1 VRGLIWPRARSYA
14 PVGGAH
20 TFSCKSWGRRR
31 HYVGMDQI
39 AALFRRSAADPR
51 TDGGLLAA
59 FLNDRDEP
67 AFAELVRRHGPLVW
81 GVCRRALPSTSDA
94 EDAFQ
99 ATFLVLV
106 SRAGGL
112 LAAPTVG
119 PWLFKVASQTAGNV
133 RRKNSRRLAL
143 FTELP
148 EAVPDPRPVPGPTDL
163 DAVLSG
169 LPERCQAAV
178 LLCYLEGLT
187 HGEAA
192 ARLGCPEGTVSSLL
206 SRGLA
211 TLRAKFAGRDP
222 RTLLAF
228 AGIAAPTGL
237 AAAAARSAVSLR
249 IASLSA
255 AASPA
260 VAALTRGVIR
270 MFWIKKAAAVG
281 LAVAALFAAGIGFG
295 MPDRLRAAAR
305 ENPKKME
312 LPVANGPVARTE
324 AAGTAP
330 SPMFVVPGA
339 ALEANMAN
347 DDPDKLVYGP
357 IKGTGGRDCYLRSA
371 KVGEKVEVEGLALG
385 EAANTQRV
393 VYEGSKVFLKAADF
407 KELKADGKLV
417 RVRGVLRYDGGALVR
432 LRNEEGGYT
441 SGHTP
446 AFFYIEST
454 SVELIDRVTV
464 PRLVLRD

>member
-1 VRGLIWPRARSYA
+1 
-14 PVGGAH
+14 
-20 TFSCKSWGRRR
+20 
-31 HYVGMDQI
+31 MDRI
-39 AALFRRSAADPR
+39 ATLFRRSAPDPR

-59 FLNDRDEP
+59 FLSDRDEP
-67 AFAELVRRHGPLVW
+67 AFTELVRRHGPLVW

-94 EDAFQ
+94 EDAYQ

-106 SRAGGL
+106 SRAKGL

-119 PWLFKVASQTAGNV
+119 PWLFKVASQTAGDV
-133 RRKNSRRLAL
+133 RRKNTRRLAL
-143 FTELP
+143 FAELP
-148 EAVPDPRPVPGPTDL
+148 DTIPDPRPVLEPTDL

-211 TLRAKFAGRDP
+211 RLRAKFAGRDP
-222 RTLLAF
+222 TTLMAL
-228 AGIAAPTGL
+228 AGIAVPAGVAT
-237 AAAAARSAVSLR
+237 AAVRSAVSLR

-260 VAALTRGVIR
+260 VAALTRGVVR

-295 MPDRLRAAAR
+295 MSERPRAAAQ
-305 ENPKKME
+305 ENPKKM
-312 LPVANGPVARTE
+312 LPPVAPIADEPVPRTE
-324 AAGTAP
+324 AVGTP
-330 SPMFVVPGA
+330 PMFIIPGA

-347 DDPDKLVYGP
+347 DDQDKLVYGP
-357 IKGTGGRDCYLRSA
+357 IKGNGARDCYLRSA

-385 EAANTQRV
+385 EAPNTQRV
-393 VYEGSKVFLKAADF
+393 VYEGSKVFVKTANF
-407 KELKADGKLV
+407 KDLKADGKLV
-417 RVRGVLRYDGGALVR
+417 RVKGVLRYDGGALMR

-441 SGHTP
+441 SSQTP

-454 SVELIDRVTV
+454 SVELIDKVTV
-464 PRLVLRD
+464 PRLVLRDR

>member
-1 VRGLIWPRARSYA
+1 
-14 PVGGAH
+14 
-20 TFSCKSWGRRR
+20 
-31 HYVGMDQI
+31 MDRI
-39 AALFRRSAADPR
+39 AALLRRAAADPR

-59 FLNDRDEP
+59 FLDDRDES
-67 AFAELVRRHGPLVW
+67 AFTELVRRHGPLVW

-99 ATFLVLV
+99 AAFLVLV
-106 SRAGGL
+106 RRAKGL

-119 PWLFKVASQTAGNV
+119 PWLFKVASQTAGNA

-143 FTELP
+143 FAELP
-148 EAVPDPRPVPGPTDL
+148 DTIPDPHPMPEPTDL
-163 DAVLSG
+163 DAVFSG
-169 LPERCQAAV
+169 LPERCQAAA

-211 TLRAKFAGRDP
+211 RLRAKFAGRDP
-222 RTLLAF
+222 TTLLAL
-228 AGIAAPTGL
+228 AAVPAGL
-237 AAAAARSAVSLR
+237 AAATARSAMSLR
-249 IASLSA
+249 IASLSV

-260 VAALTRGVIR
+260 VAALTRGVVR

-295 MPDRLRAAAR
+295 MPERPRAEVR
-305 ENPKKME
+305 ENPKK
-312 LPVANGPVARTE
+312 
-324 AAGTAP
+324 TAP
-330 SPMFVVPGA
+330 PIADEPAARAEAVGTPPMFIIPGA
-339 ALEANMAN
+339 ALEANMEN
-347 DDPDKLVYGP
+347 DDQDKLVYGP
-357 IKGTGGRDCYLRSA
+357 IKGTGGRDCHLRSA

-385 EAANTQRV
+385 EAPNTQRV
-393 VYEGSKVFLKAADF
+393 VYEGSKVFVRTANF

-417 RVRGVLRYDGGALVR
+417 RVKGVLRYEGGALMR
-432 LRNEEGGYT
+432 LRNEAGGYT

-446 AFFYIEST
+446 AFFYIESS
-454 SVELIDRVTV
+454 SVELVDKVTV
-464 PRLVLRD
+464 PRLVLRDR